1 MLRRLLVVGLAGGV
15 LFVTGSAG
23 AGRASVRPFPVPAQ
37 MRVVA
42 YYPAHDGWTYMW
54 QHWDPQ
60 RIDRDFGLVASL
72 HANTV
77 RIFVQPSVW
86 GFPQPSAQ
94 GRQQLETVLSLAA
107 GHGLAVELT
116 LFDWWWDYGRIADSK
131 TWVRSLL
138 GRYANDPRLAAIEL
152 RNEIDP
158 ASPGAVA
165 WAKALL
171 PYVHAVLP
179 GTPVTLSVSSND
191 PVNRLSTLSRALA
204 PVAPDFW
211 SFHYYDKPEYAL
223 WTLAAAKAAVAP
235 VPLVVGET
243 GYQPNLSFPQPK
255 SPADIQAEQLRYFR
269 TLANATAL
277 LGLPPPGVW
286 VLLDFTHAASPV
298 AMPAAEYTFGLFRTD
313 GTAKPDASVVR
324 TAFARAGAVD
334 ASFDG
339 DFEQPGLATWRVHGG
354 GVVRDTVVAHG
365 GKASAALSSGGA
377 AAGLTTIPPAPW
389 VTPGQTLT
397 LSAWA
402 RGLGSTGTTRVELRW
417 FAADRSPLGVTDSEP
432 LPTGTVG
439 WTRLSATAQAPPGA
453 AFVALALLTSGDA
466 GTVWF
471 DDVSLAAG

>member
-23 AGRASVRPFPVPAQ
+23 AGRASVRPFAVPAQ

-42 YYPAHDGWTYMW
+42 YYPAQDGWTYMW

-60 RIDRDFGLVASL
+60 RIGRDFGLVAGL

-86 GFPQPSAQ
+86 GFPHPSAQ
-94 GRQQLETVLSLAA
+94 GERQLDTVLSLAA
-107 GHGLAVELT
+107 AHGLAVELT
-116 LFDWWWDYGRIADSK
+116 LFDWWFDYGRVADSK
-131 TWVRSLL
+131 TWVRELL
-138 GRYANDPRLAAIEL
+138 GRYAHDPRIAAIEL
-152 RNEIDP
+152 RNEMDP
-158 ASPGAVA
+158 ASPGAIP

-171 PYVHAVLP
+171 PYVHSVLP

-191 PVNRLSTLSRALA
+191 PINRLATLSKALA

-223 WTLAAAKAAVAP
+223 WTIAAAKAAVAP
-235 VPLVVGET
+235 VPLFVGET

-286 VLLDFTHAASPV
+286 VLLDFTRAASPV

-324 TAFARAGAVD
+324 TAFAHAGTVD
-334 ASFDG
+334 PSFDG
-339 DFEQPGLATWRVHGG
+339 DFEQPGLQTWRAHGSG
-354 GVVRDTVVAHG
+354 IVRDTVVAHSG
-365 GKASAALSSGGA
+365 SGSAALAPNGGSA
-377 AAGLTTIPPAPW
+377 ALTTIPPVPW
-389 VTPGQTLT
+389 VTAGQTLT

-402 RGLGSTGTTRVELRW
+402 RGLDATGTTRIELRW
-417 FAADRSPLGVTDSEP
+417 FGSDRSSLGVSDSEP
-432 LPTGTVG
+432 LPAGTTG
-439 WTRLSATAQAPPGA
+439 WTRLSATGQAPPGA
-453 AFVALALLTSGDA
+453 AFVALALVSRDDA